1 MLPIT
6 AGVAIPLDEIQLDA
20 VRSQGAGGQN
30 VNKSATAIQLRF
42 DIPASS
48 LPALYKERLLAR
60 RDRRISKEGVLIIKA
75 QEARSQ
81 EQNRTAA
88 LERLQELVRS
98 VSAPRKVRKPTR
110 VSKAAQQRR
119 LDNKKRRSE
128 IKRLRRDIPE

>member
-6 AGVAIPLDEIQLDA
+6 ADVAIPLDEIQLDA

-88 LERLQELVRS
+88 LARLQELVRS
-98 VSAPRKVRKPTR
+98 VTAPRKVRKPTQ

-128 IKRLRRDIPE
+128 IKRLRRDAPE